1 MEMIIRSYGAG
12 GRDLSMW
19 QQVLKT
25 SEVSPLKAQMGL
37 QLFFEFALHIAVLLD
52 DIAARDE

>member
-1 MEMIIRSYGAG
+1 MEMIIRSCGAG

-37 QLFFEFALHIAVLLD
+37 KLFFEFALHIAVLLD